1 MFTYLILNGIFLLLV
16 ITILPIR
23 IKKPSRMWLA
33 VLLALLILTAIFDS
47 LLVGFDVVAYDPT
60 KILGIRIGN
69 APIEDFF
76 YAILAAIAI
85 PFLWQKLDKKSEKK

>member
-33 VLLALLILTAIFDS
+33 VLLALLVLTAIFDS
-47 LLVGFDVVAYDPT
+47 LLVGFDVVAYVAS
-60 KILGIRIGN
+60 R
-69 APIEDFF
+69 
-76 YAILAAIAI
+76 
-85 PFLWQKLDKKSEKK
+85 